1 MGLFDFFNTDG
12 ALNQQQNTMG
22 PPTYNQMMTQ
32 MTDPRQMDT
41 GMKLQMLGRAFKG
54 EDVSGSIQ
62 DYQDGIRN
70 RFRQRQ
76 QDQRQSRIDDLNRR
90 QTELGMQNTQQGMDI
105 ANQKLPGQLRS
116 QDLSNQ
122 STDIANVRNS
132 QLINQN
138 NVGKAEWV
146 GDNQTGRVMQLNP
159 NTGALEDVTDQYT
172 PAQIAAFKA
181 AKNPAK
187 TSKNTINPGTG
198 RVLSAA
204 ELERDK
210 QFGKNIEK
218 FNPTASSGNI
228 GMLRMIADGLATQ
241 EPGDGSTGLSWMNP
255 FKSAAR
261 LVDRDGDMGLRA
273 LVDSESLDTQELVA
287 GVIQKNLRETLGAQF
302 TQREGMLLIQRASIL
317 SLTPKQ
323 TLSDFKQQ
331 QCLLK
336 PMSRHNKTN
345 LITTTRT
352 MAPLQATTR
361 KWNKVLLP
369 WKIKCA
375 RYLPKMGVICQV
387 VQATV
392 LLSFLPAKVSLH
404 LRSTTNNLKS

>member
-76 QDQRQSRIDDLNRR
+76 QDQRQSRIDDLNRQ
-90 QTELGMQNTQQGMDI
+90 QTQLNMQNTQQNMDI

-187 TSKNTINPGTG
+187 TSKNTVNPGTG

-241 EPGDGSTGLSWMNP
+241 EPGEGNTGLSWMTP

-273 LVDSESLDTQELVA
+273 IVDSESLDTQELVA

-302 TQREGMLLIQRASIL
+302 TQREGMLLIQRAYNPQL
-317 SLTPKQ
+317 DP
-323 TLSDFKQQ
+323 
-331 QCLLK
+331 
-336 PMSRHNKTN
+336 KTN
-345 LITTTRT
+345 SKR
-352 MAPLQATTR
+352 LQAAAMLAEAYV
-361 KWNKVLLP
+361 KAQQNKLD
-369 WKIKCA
+369 
-375 RYLPKMGVICQV
+375 YYN
-387 VQATV
+387 
-392 LLSFLPAKVSLH
+392 
-404 LRSTTNNLKS
+404 TNNGSIAGYNPQMENGLAAMENQVRQIFAQNGGDMSGGAGNGAPQLSTSEGVAAFEKYNTQ